1 MKTSESCVDVLVIGG
16 GPAGAAAAIE
26 LARNGADMLL
36 VERRSFPRLKVCGG
50 CLGPRAMACLR
61 HLDLDPAAFDGAM
74 RLDRVRMVMGSARAV
89 LPLADS
95 VAVDRAELDHRLLER
110 ARAEG
115 AEVWMQARARIG
127 EEVDDGR
134 RVYVT
139 VRDST
144 VTVIARI
151 VVLATG
157 LAPAPATAPDA
168 RVGLGQSRRIDPR
181 SPEGQRPSEGE
192 VWMVSGSRGYIG
204 MVRFADGRLNVAASM
219 LASAFDHGSPG
230 EQVDKILVDAGLPA
244 LGWHDGWTG
253 TPPLRAQLC
262 DEVENRILPV
272 GDAAGFWEPFTGE
285 GIGWGLEAG
294 IAVAPAALDLGRCW
308 DPRRVAAWTR
318 ERRAWMRK
326 VQARSRTVA
335 AISAHPR
342 LARAALGLIR
352 QVPAA
357 GRWLVPAASAV
368 GAVQNASGAARGA
381 A

>member
-61 HLDLDPAAFDGAM
+61 HLDLDPAAFDGATQ
-74 RLDRVRMVMGSARAV
+74 LDRVRMVMGGARAV

-168 RVGLGQSRRIDPR
+168 RVGLGQSRRIDPK

-192 VWMVSGSRGYIG
+192 VWMVSGSSGYIG

-294 IAVAPAALDLGRCW
+294 IAVAPAALDLGRSW

-342 LARAALGLIR
+342 LARAALRLIR